1 MRNYGAIH
9 KIFLNKLY
17 VTKKVI
23 PIVPKSEFFI
33 VLPYLGNDV
42 IQFKAESCFKNL
54 SPQCNI
60 RIILKSTN
68 RLSSLFR
75 FKDVIPKDLQSRMV
89 CAILTYDL
97 LST

>member
-42 IQFKAESCFKNL
+42 IQFKAGSCLKN
-54 SPQCNI
+54 
-60 RIILKSTN
+60 
-68 RLSSLFR
+68 
-75 FKDVIPKDLQSRMV
+75 
-89 CAILTYDL
+89 
-97 LST
+97 